1 MLKSLTVITAGLM
14 VAGLSFAADAR
25 DIILGASM
33 AKTGPY
39 ATTARTSETA
49 IDIAVSEI
57 NAAGGINGMKIK
69 LIKSSF
75 YDEKNTKEKLCSFIN
90 VSTSATFISFRR

>member
-1 MLKSLTVITAGLM
+1 VDNFKPSRYTIAIQIQNQLKGRRQMLKSLTVITAGLM

-69 LIKSSF
+69 
-75 YDEKNTKEKLCSFIN
+75 
-90 VSTSATFISFRR
+90 